1 MIEESPYF
9 IQRVVQVLVFKSR
22 VFESFQK
29 ILRVVQSFAEE
40 LKIVIRQLNIN
51 HDLSKQFTKTRGAIV

>member
-29 ILRVVQSFAEE
+29 ILRVVQSFAV
-40 LKIVIRQLNIN
+40 LVFVKGLDMYHKN
-51 HDLSKQFTKTRGAIV
+51 LPS